1 MNRLDLQQLAE
12 TRLAD
17 AKALLQ
23 AGQNDGAYYM
33 AGYAVECALKACIAK
48 RTQQHD
54 FPPLDAAK
62 SYTHNLSELV
72 KIAGFADL
80 IGRERLEKIQ
90 SSRNAPPL
98 SPMELNWRA
107 VYEWNVERRY
117 ELKVEAI
124 GAQDMINAIEEPKD
138 GVLQWLRQRW

>member
-23 AGQNDGAYYM
+23 AGQYDGAYYM

-54 FPPLDAAK
+54 FPPFDASK

-72 KIAGFADL
+72 KICGFADVV
-80 IGRERLEKIQ
+80 GKERLEKIK

-98 SPMELNWRA
+98 TATEINWLT
-107 VYEWNVERRY
+107 VYVWNVERRY
-117 ELKVEAI
+117 ELKAPRTEAEELI
-124 GAQDMINAIEEPKD
+124 LAIEEPKD
-138 GVLQWLRQRW
+138 GVLQWLRLRW